1 MTLLKNEKNV
11 LPFSRDDFDAA
22 ASMAVVGPLA
32 DDWRVLV
39 GAANYAYPQ
48 GPSLG
53 VVTVLAGLRNALPA
67 GATTHTDGCVD
78 TACASA
84 DITGAVAVAVK
95 AKATVLVLGDQFG
108 GKRTGWPLCQ
118 GSTTNGCES
127 ESHDRTTIEIPG
139 KQADVVRF
147 GLLIGWDLS
156 VTPAH
161 IPH

>member
-1 MTLLKNEKNV
+1 MTLLKNENNV
-11 LPFSRDDFDAA
+11 LPLNRSTFDAA
-22 ASMAVVGPLA
+22 GSLAVVGPLA

-39 GAANYAYPQ
+39 GAANYAYPN

-53 VVTVLAGLRNALPA
+53 VVTVLAGLRRWLSYH
-67 GATTHTDGCVD
+67 ATTHINGCVD

-84 DITGAVAVAVK
+84 NITGAVAVAVK

-139 KQADVVRF
+139 QQADVVRF
-147 GLLIGWDLS
+147 RACGCL
-156 VTPAH
+156 
-161 IPH
+161 